1 MSSGS
6 ADLLRRPMGTVAAG
20 GSMCGGDKDS
30 RRCGVERARS
40 LQPGNVPRPLTRK
53 EVLAFAPSPDA
64 YFHASHGCA
73 CRPHLCAL
81 CAAFEEA
88 LLLSFPIPL
97 PDGGALVVLSL
108 ALGQGYPAF
117 DALLLPAEGGRDAG
131 EALLRHGH

>member
-1 MSSGS
+1 MSLARKSS
-6 ADLLRRPMGTVAAG
+6 ARVSLAKKEQRE
-20 GSMCGGDKDS
+20 
-30 RRCGVERARS
+30 GVPRQNEQREGVPRKRK
-40 LQPGNVPRPLTRK
+40 GVPRPLTRK